1 MKITTFAKRELGI
14 ELTPGQA
21 HALSEFEQGS
31 YQQAVWR
38 WGRRS
43 GKSLVADILALVDAI
58 TRDKLRSKLRAH
70 EPRIAAIIAPRLE
83 QAQEHIRNI
92 ASMVE
97 ASPRLK
103 PLLVTQTADELM
115 FNNASAIRAYPCS
128 ARSIRGGA
136 WSSVVLDEL
145 GHYVTSEEG
154 NAAGD
159 RILEAALPALAQFG
173 NDGWLVAISTP
184 LWKQGAFYKLCQ
196 RADSGRFK
204 YMHSLHATTAE
215 MNPAV
220 PPEWLA
226 ERQREDPDLFRR
238 EFEAAFLDGSSSY
251 LSSEEI
257 LACVRTKGR
266 RVLPP
271 VATIQYAG
279 ALDPAYSHDAFA
291 MAVVHREFE
300 TGMVVVDGTWSWTKG
315 GHERTLDN
323 LADIAKQYRLRALRT
338 DQAAT
343 VPIKEGLAKRGLVT
357 NYVPW
362 DNANKADAYSKLKVL
377 INTQAI
383 ELPSD
388 DRLLQELFS
397 LEARPTPSG
406 LTRIAAAGSG
416 HDDLASALAGAIAQL
431 GSSTS
436 SPRDVAALRDLNNSL
451 RTPGGSRSAFADAT
465 SIPGVPSY
473 PLDRTSRGW

>member
-14 ELTPGQA
+14 ELTPGQSRA
-21 HALSEFEQGS
+21 VSEFEAGS

-43 GKSLVADILALVDAI
+43 GKSLVADILALADAI

-83 QAQEHIRNI
+83 QSTEHIRNI

-103 PLLVTQTADELM
+103 PLLVTQTNDELS
-115 FNNASAIRAYPCS
+115 FSNGSVIRAYPCS

-136 WSSVVLDEL
+136 WSSCILDEL

-173 NDGWLVAISTP
+173 SAGWLVAISTP

-196 RADSGRFK
+196 RAESGRHA
-204 YMHSLHATTAE
+204 YIHSLHASTTE

-220 PPEWLA
+220 PADWLA
-226 ERQREDPDLFRR
+226 EREHEDPDLYRR
-238 EFEAAFLDGSSSY
+238 EFAAEFIDGASSY

-257 LACVRTKGR
+257 LACVRSGSKI
-266 RVLPP
+266 LPP
-271 VATIQYAG
+271 VQAVTYAG
-279 ALDPAYSHDAFA
+279 ALDPAYSHDSFA
-291 MAVVHREFE
+291 MSIVHRESD
-300 TGMVVVDGTWSWTKG
+300 TGVVVVDGCWSWTKG
-315 GHERTLDN
+315 GHEATLDA
-323 LADIAKQYRLRALRT
+323 LSGIAKQYRVTALRT

-343 VPIKEGLAKRGLVT
+343 VPIKEGLAKRGLAT
-357 NYVPW
+357 NYVAW

-377 INTQAI
+377 INTSAI
-383 ELPSD
+383 EFPPD

-406 LTRIAAAGSG
+406 MTRIAAAGSG

-431 GSSTS
+431 GGTTS
-436 SPRDVAALRDLNNSL
+436 PKDVAALKELNHSL
-451 RTPGGSRSAFADAT
+451 ATPGGSRSAFGDVT
-465 SIPGVPSY
+465 GIPGVGNY
-473 PLDRTSRGW
+473 GIDRITGGW